1 MRCYSSTTWLDPRPS
16 GGEDDHRTRSAP
28 GQGLNEAGA
37 PENTGRKQDGRFREG
52 ISGHPAGRPKG
63 TRNRA
68 TRLAE
73 ALLDEEAVA
82 LVRRAI
88 DLAKAGD
95 ITALR
100 LCLER
105 LIPRRVERAIEFEL
119 PPISE
124 PKDAIIALSR
134 IAEGLGRSELTAS
147 EAYSLVSVVE
157 AMLKAIEVLDLDQRL
172 AAIEEHHAQS

>member
-1 MRCYSSTTWLDPRPS
+1 MSV
-16 GGEDDHRTRSAP
+16 
-28 GQGLNEAGA
+28 N

-52 ISGHPAGRPKG
+52 VSGNPAGRPKG
-63 TRNRA
+63 ARNRA

-73 ALLDEEAVA
+73 ALLEDEAVA
-82 LVRRAI
+82 LVRKAI

-105 LIPRRVERAIEFEL
+105 LIPRRVERPIEFEL

-124 PKDAIIALSR
+124 PKDAIVALSR
-134 IAEGLGRSELTAS
+134 IMEGVGSGELTAS
-147 EAYSLVSVVE
+147 EASSLVSSRRGHHQ
-157 AMLKAIEVLDLDQRL
+157 DHRGSRSRS
-172 AAIEEHHAQS
+172 AASRP

>member
-1 MRCYSSTTWLDPRPS
+1 MIKASS
-16 GGEDDHRTRSAP
+16 EAP
-28 GQGLNEAGA
+28 QERLNETDA
-37 PENTGRKQDGRFREG
+37 PANASRKQGHRFRKG
-52 ISGHPAGRPKG
+52 QSGNPRGKLKG

-73 ALLDEEAVA
+73 ALLEDEAVG
-82 LVRRAI
+82 LVRQVI

-124 PKDAIIALSR
+124 PKDAV
-134 IAEGLGRSELTAS
+134 GRAVADRAGRGMRRT
-147 EAYSLVSVVE
+147 
-157 AMLKAIEVLDLDQRL
+157 DRQRS
-172 AAIEEHHAQS
+172 ARARGPRRGDAQNHRGCRS